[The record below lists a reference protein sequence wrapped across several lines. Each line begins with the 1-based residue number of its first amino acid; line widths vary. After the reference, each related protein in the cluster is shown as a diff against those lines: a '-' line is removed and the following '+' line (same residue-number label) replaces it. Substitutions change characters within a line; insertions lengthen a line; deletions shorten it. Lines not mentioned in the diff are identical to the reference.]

1 MEQAWILPVFA
12 GLLGAVVGSFLNVCI
27 YRLPRGKS
35 IVSPP
40 SSCPECGARIP
51 WYLNVPLVSFL
62 ALRGRCRVCK
72 TPISM
77 RYPAIELLNGLLF
90 WVIFD
95 RFGISWLTPVFWLFA
110 AALVVIALIDLDHQ
124 IIPDVISLPGIVA
137 GFLCSFLIPWL
148 SWSDA
153 ALGILLGGGSLFVI
167 ATGYQLLTGREGM
180 GGGDIK
186 LLAMV
191 GAFMGWKAVLPII
204 FLASLLGTLVG
215 VPLMLVQR
223 KNARLAL
230 PFGPFIV
237 CATLVFLLW
246 GGLLFNYYL
255 RLIGY
260 S

>member
-1 MEQAWILPVFA
+1 MEQTWILPVFA

-27 YRLPRGKS
+27 YRLPRKQS

-40 SSCPECGARIP
+40 SSCPECGSRIP

-95 RFGISWLTPVFWLFA
+95 RFGISWLTPVFWLFSA
-110 AALVVIALIDLDHQ
+110 SLVVIAFIDLEHQ
-124 IIPDVISLPGIVA
+124 IIPDVISLPGIVI
-137 GFLCSFLIPWL
+137 GFLCSFFIPWL
-148 SWSDA
+148 SWSDS
-153 ALGILLGGGSLFVI
+153 ALGILLGGGSLFAI
-167 ATGYQLLTGREGM
+167 AAGYQLLTGREGM

-223 KNARLAL
+223 ENARLAL

>member
-1 MEQAWILPVFA
+1 MEQTWILPVFA

-27 YRLPRGKS
+27 YRLPRKQS

-40 SSCPECGARIP
+40 SSCPQCGARIP
-51 WYLNVPLVSFL
+51 WYLNVPLVSFMV
-62 ALRGRCRVCK
+62 LRGRCCACK
-72 TPISM
+72 TPISL

-95 RFGISWLTPVFWLFA
+95 RFGMSWLTPVFWLFS
-110 AALVVIALIDLDHQ
+110 AALVVIAFIDLEHQ
-124 IIPDVISLPGIVA
+124 IIPDVISLPGIVV

-148 SWSDA
+148 SWSDS

-223 KNARLAL
+223 ENARLAL

>member
-1 MEQAWILPVFA
+1 VEQTWILPVFA

-27 YRLPRGKS
+27 YRLPRKQS

-40 SSCPECGARIP
+40 SSCPQCGARIP
-51 WYLNVPLVSFL
+51 WYLNVPLVSFMV
-62 ALRGRCRVCK
+62 LRGRCCACK
-72 TPISM
+72 TPISL

-95 RFGISWLTPVFWLFA
+95 RFGMSWLTPVFWLFS
-110 AALVVIALIDLDHQ
+110 AALVVIAFIDLEHQ
-124 IIPDVISLPGIVA
+124 IIPDVISLPGIVV

-148 SWSDA
+148 SWSDS

-223 KNARLAL
+223 ENARLAL